1 MNKKYQYNYAD
12 LSESVESMYDKQA
25 RLNKAN
31 KTILILK
38 DYLKNTSKL
47 SLLDVGSSTG
57 IMTNEYAKYFSK
69 VVGIDIDSKAVDF
82 ASKTLKKDNLEF
94 IETPI
99 EESKF
104 KDESFDVVTCSHIYE
119 HVPSDVILMEEIYR
133 LLKPGGVCYFAAGNR
148 FQIIEVHYRLP
159 FLSYLPKR
167 LSNIYI
173 RLFTNEKYY
182 YENLKSLR
190 NLKKLVHKFTT
201 IDYTLEV
208 LKHPSKY
215 SAKEM
220 LEEKSFKYYIVNIIA
235 RVCYFVIPTY
245 IWVLEKPKK

>member
-1 MNKKYQYNYAD
+1 MEKNYQYNYAH

-31 KTILILK
+31 KTLLILK

-57 IMTNEYAKYFSK
+57 IMTYEYAKYFAK
-69 VVGIDIDSKAVDF
+69 VTGIDIDSKTINL
-82 ASKTLKKDNLEF
+82 ASKTFKKDNLTF

-99 EESKF
+99 EENKF

-119 HVPSDVILMEEIYR
+119 HVPSDIILMDEIYR

-159 FLSYLPKR
+159 FLSYLPKK

-182 YENLKSLR
+182 YENHKSLR
-190 NLKKLVHKFTT
+190 NLKKLVKKFHTT
-201 IDYTLEV
+201 DYTLDV
-208 LKHPSKY
+208 LKYPSKY
-215 SAKEM
+215 SANEM
-220 LEEKSFKYYIVNIIA
+220 LKEKSIKYYVVNIIA
-235 RVCYFVIPTY
+235 RICYFLIPTY
-245 IWVLEKPKK
+245 IWVLKKPE